1 MPRTAAKCPNP
12 PPPIWW
18 STPTSSP
25 PFARD
30 YDAVIHIN
38 VGSKFSSCFQNA
50 RLAAQEFGNVYV
62 VDSEN
67 ICTGQGYLVL
77 QAAKWAADGLPPK
90 NISMRLQGLA
100 KRVELSFVLNQLD
113 YMAKS
118 GRCSG
123 VLAFGGQH
131 SGHQA
136 QPGRHRW

>member
-1 MPRTAAKCPNP
+1 MAV
-12 PPPIWW
+12 
-18 STPTSSP
+18 SP
-25 PFARD
+25 Q
-30 YDAVIHIN
+30 IN

-100 KRVELSFVLNQLD
+100 KRVELSFVLTTVVTIVISTVILILFTVP
-113 YMAKS
+113 
-118 GRCSG
+118 
-123 VLAFGGQH
+123 VL
-131 SGHQA
+131 
-136 QPGRHRW
+136 WMIL